1 MGHKLQG
8 TSICVAQTMER
19 AAKHPLLKVQTIHL
33 EPSTLRDRAKV
44 QGCIE
49 RQRKVLLGA
58 VAKGPVLVN

>member
-1 MGHKLQG
+1 
-8 TSICVAQTMER
+8 MER
-19 AAKHPLLKVQTIHL
+19 AAKHPLPKVKTIHL

-49 RQRKVLLGA
+49 RQRKVLLEA